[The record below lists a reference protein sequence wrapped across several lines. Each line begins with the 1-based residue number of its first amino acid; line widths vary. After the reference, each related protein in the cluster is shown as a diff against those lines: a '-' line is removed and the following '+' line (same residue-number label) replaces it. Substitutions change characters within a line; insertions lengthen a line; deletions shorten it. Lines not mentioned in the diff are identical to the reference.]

1 MKLLRRSDLFGDAA
15 IRALFCR
22 QLQELEAASKP
33 DNIIPRRKLGTC
45 SVERFIHNQNI
56 RHYRKLLEEECDE
69 ERRKIIR
76 KLLAEE
82 EAREIPAKP
91 QQSDESKDP

>member
-1 MKLLRRSDLFGDAA
+1 MKLLRRSDPVRGRCNSSFILSATP
-15 IRALFCR
+15 RTC
-22 QLQELEAASKP
+22 P
-33 DNIIPRRKLGTC
+33 DNNIPQRKLGTC

-56 RHYRKLLEEECDE
+56 RHYRKLLEQECDE

-91 QQSDESKDP
+91 QQSDESKDL

>member
-1 MKLLRRSDLFGDAA
+1 M
-15 IRALFCR
+15 
-22 QLQELEAASKP
+22 
-33 DNIIPRRKLGTC
+33 
-45 SVERFIHNQNI
+45 ERFIHNQNI

-82 EAREIPAKP
+82 EAREISPKP
-91 QQSDESKDP
+91 PQPDESKDP

>member
-33 DNIIPRRKLGTC
+33 DNIIPRRNLGTYT
-45 SVERFIHNQNI
+45 VERFIHNQNI
-56 RHYRKLLEEECDE
+56 RHYRKLLEEEYDE

-82 EAREIPAKP
+82 EAREIPPKP
-91 QQSDESKDP
+91 QPSDVSKDP

>member
-1 MKLLRRSDLFGDAA
+1 
-15 IRALFCR
+15 
-22 QLQELEAASKP
+22 
-33 DNIIPRRKLGTC
+33 
-45 SVERFIHNQNI
+45 VERFIHNQNI

-69 ERRKIIR
+69 EQRKIIR

-91 QQSDESKDP
+91 QQTDESKDP